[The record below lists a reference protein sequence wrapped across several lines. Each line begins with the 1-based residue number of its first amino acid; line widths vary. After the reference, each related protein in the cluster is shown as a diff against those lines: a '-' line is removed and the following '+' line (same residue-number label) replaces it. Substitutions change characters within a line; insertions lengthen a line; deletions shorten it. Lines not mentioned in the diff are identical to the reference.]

1 MEDLVFSGIVERVGT
16 VERISPEGGSR
27 RLVVATSFDAIL
39 RPGESV
45 AVNGVCLTVE
55 RADARSF
62 EAVAV
67 RETLDRTTLGG
78 LEAGSRVNLERA
90 LKVGQPLG
98 GHWLQ
103 GHVDATAVIRGLL
116 KDSGQVRLM
125 VEIPEDCRR
134 FVARKGSIGLDG
146 TSLTV
151 ADWADP
157 LAEIAVVP
165 FTLENTIASA
175 YAPGVLLNLEVD
187 LIARYLDRLLEAR
200 GDLLVGEPGRTR

>member
-16 VERISPEGGSR
+16 VERVSSEGGSR
-27 RLVVATSFDAIL
+27 RLVVAASFDATL
-39 RPGESV
+39 RAGESV
-45 AVNGVCLTVE
+45 AMNGVCLTVE

-67 RETLDRTTLGG
+67 RETLDRTTLGA
-78 LEAGSRVNLERA
+78 LETGSRVNLERA
-90 LKVGQPLG
+90 LSVGQPLG

-103 GHVDATAVIRGLL
+103 GHIDATAVIRDVL
-116 KDSGQVRLM
+116 KDSGQVRLL

-134 FVARKGSIGLDG
+134 FVARKGSIALDG

-157 LAEIAVVP
+157 LAEIAIVP
-165 FTLENTIASA
+165 FTLEHTIASA
-175 YAPGVLLNLEVD
+175 YAPGIRVNLEVD
-187 LIARYLDRLLEAR
+187 LMARYLDRLLEAR
-200 GDLLVGEPGRTR
+200 GVLLVGESGRTR

>member
-1 MEDLVFSGIVERVGT
+1 MEDRVFSGIVERVGT
-16 VERISPEGGSR
+16 VERVATEGGGR
-27 RLVVATSFDAIL
+27 RLVIGAPFDARL
-39 RPGESV
+39 DAGESV

-67 RETLDRTTLGG
+67 RETLDRTTLGA

-90 LKVGQPLG
+90 LRVGQTLG

-103 GHVDATAVIRGLL
+103 GHVDATAAIRAVHR
-116 KDSGQVRLM
+116 DAGQVRLQ
-125 VEIPEDCRR
+125 VEIPEACRR
-134 FVARKGSIGLDG
+134 FVANKGSIAIDG

-151 ADWADP
+151 ASLSDP
-157 LAEIAVVP
+157 VAEIAIVP
-165 FTLENTIASA
+165 FTLEHTIASS
-175 YAPGVLLNLEVD
+175 YAPGVRVNLEVD

-200 GDLLVGEPGRTR
+200 GALLVGEPMRTR

>member
-1 MEDLVFSGIVERVGT
+1 MEDRVFSGIVERVGM
-16 VERISPEGGSR
+16 VERVATESGSR
-27 RLVVATSFDAIL
+27 RLAIAAPFDAPL
-39 RPGESV
+39 HPGESV

-62 EAVAV
+62 EATAV
-67 RETLDRTTLGG
+67 RETLDKTTLGA

-90 LKVGQPLG
+90 LRVGQTLG

-103 GHVDATAVIRGLL
+103 GHVDATAAVRGV
-116 KDSGQVRLM
+116 DRDAGQVRLQ
-125 VEIPEDCRR
+125 VEIPEACRR
-134 FVARKGSIGLDG
+134 FVARKGSIAIDG

-157 LAEIAVVP
+157 IAEISIVP
-165 FTLENTIASA
+165 FTLEHTIASS
-175 YAPGVLLNLEVD
+175 YAPGIRVNLEVD

-200 GDLLVGEPGRTR
+200 GALLVGEP

>member
-16 VERISPEGGSR
+16 VEHVSSEGGSR
-27 RLVVATSFDAIL
+27 RLVVAASFDAIL
-39 RPGESV
+39 RAGESV
-45 AVNGVCLTVE
+45 AMNGVCLTVE

-67 RETLDRTTLGG
+67 RETLDRTTLGA
-78 LEAGSRVNLERA
+78 LETGSRVNLERA
-90 LKVGQPLG
+90 LSVGQPLG

-103 GHVDATAVIRGLL
+103 GHVDATAVIHGLL
-116 KDSGQVRLM
+116 QDSGQFRLS
-125 VEIPEDCRR
+125 VEIPEACRR
-134 FVARKGSIGLDG
+134 FVARKGSIALDG

-157 LAEIAVVP
+157 LAEIAIVP
-165 FTLENTIASA
+165 FTLEHTIAST
-175 YAPGVLLNLEVD
+175 YAPGIRVNLEVD

-200 GDLLVGEPGRTR
+200 GVLLVGESGRTG

>member
-1 MEDLVFSGIVERVGT
+1 MFSGIVERVGT
-16 VERISPEGGSR
+16 VERVSSEGGSR
-27 RLVVATSFDAIL
+27 RLVLEASFDPIL

-45 AVNGVCLTVE
+45 AMNGVCLTVE

-78 LEAGSRVNLERA
+78 LETGSRVNLERA
-90 LKVGQPLG
+90 LSVGQPLG

-116 KDSGQVRLM
+116 KDSGQVRLQ
-125 VEIPEDCRR
+125 VEIPEGCRR
-134 FVARKGSIGLDG
+134 FVARKGSIALDG

-151 ADWADP
+151 ADWADRSP
-157 LAEIAVVP
+157 RSRSFRSRSSTRSP
-165 FTLENTIASA
+165 RPTRPH
-175 YAPGVLLNLEVD
+175 PGESRSRSHRALP
-187 LIARYLDRLLEAR
+187 RSPAR
-200 GDLLVGEPGRTR
+200 GPRRPSRGGIGRTR

>member
-1 MEDLVFSGIVERVGT
+1 MFSGIVERVGT
-16 VERISPEGGSR
+16 VERVATERGSR
-27 RLVVATSFDAIL
+27 RLVIGAPFDARL
-39 RPGESV
+39 DAGESV

-67 RETLDRTTLGG
+67 RETLDRTTLGA

-90 LKVGQPLG
+90 LRVGQTLG

-103 GHVDATAVIRGLL
+103 GHVDATAAIRAVHR
-116 KDSGQVRLM
+116 DAGQVRLQ
-125 VEIPEDCRR
+125 VEIPEACRR
-134 FVARKGSIGLDG
+134 FVANKGSIAIDG

-151 ADWADP
+151 ASLSDP
-157 LAEIAVVP
+157 VAEIAIVP
-165 FTLENTIASA
+165 FTLEHTIASS
-175 YAPGVLLNLEVD
+175 YAPGVRVNLEVD

-200 GDLLVGEPGRTR
+200 GALLVGEPMRTR

>member
-1 MEDLVFSGIVERVGT
+1 MFSGIVERVGRVET
-16 VERISPEGGSR
+16 VEQDAEGAARI
-27 RLVVATSFDAIL
+27 AI
-39 RPGESV
+39 RAGFASDPVPGASV

-62 EAVAV
+62 EATAV
-67 RETLDRTTLGG
+67 RETLDKTTLGA

-90 LKVGQPLG
+90 LRVGQTLG

-103 GHVDATAVIRGLL
+103 GHVDATAVVRGV
-116 KDSGQVRLM
+116 DRDAGQVRLRI
-125 VEIPEDCRR
+125 EIPEACRR
-134 FVARKGSIGLDG
+134 FVARKGSIAIDG

-157 LAEIAVVP
+157 IAEIAIVP
-165 FTLENTIASA
+165 FTLEHTIASS
-175 YAPGVLLNLEVD
+175 YAPGTRVNLEVD

-200 GDLLVGEPGRTR
+200 GALLVGEP

>member
-1 MEDLVFSGIVERVGT
+1 MEDRVFSGIVERVGT
-16 VERISPEGGSR
+16 VERVATEGGSR
-27 RLVVATSFDAIL
+27 RLVIGAPFDARL
-39 RPGESV
+39 DAGESV

-67 RETLDRTTLGG
+67 RETLDRTTLGA

-90 LKVGQPLG
+90 LRVGQTLG

-103 GHVDATAVIRGLL
+103 GHVDATAAIRAVHR
-116 KDSGQVRLM
+116 DAGQVRLQ
-125 VEIPEDCRR
+125 VEIPEACRR
-134 FVARKGSIGLDG
+134 FVANKGSIAIDG

-151 ADWADP
+151 ASLSDP
-157 LAEIAVVP
+157 VAEIAIVP
-165 FTLENTIASA
+165 FTLEHTIASS
-175 YAPGVLLNLEVD
+175 YAPGVRVNLEVD

-200 GDLLVGEPGRTR
+200 GALLVGEPMRTR